1 MDPPLYKLWFW
12 FVWTLF
18 PWYNFL
24 MFIYKLLHWP
34 LKCSTW
40 ALAWDTMV
48 LLLCTYMYTWTIT
61 HNVMYKYILMKFSST
76 RRIAYQESSHSFAVV
91 SCRIDVA
98 SSDDPKTFKPLR
110 QRYRSLWYRI
120 YREIIFEG
128 ENFHKFCCLTATCE
142 CFLKIEACPTHG
154 PPTCTCMCIR
164 MKWHSVKFPAML
176 YMYMYIYCRIPWLC
190 PSLCAC

>member
-110 QRYRSLWYRI
+110 QRYRSLI
-120 YREIIFEG
+120 YDTAYTGKLFLREKTSTK
-128 ENFHKFCCLTATCE
+128 FHCLIATCE
-142 CFLKIEACPTHG
+142 CFLKIEACPTHE
-154 PPTCTCMCIR
+154 PPTCTCTCTPTCTCMCIR
-164 MKWHSVKFPAML
+164 MS
-176 YMYMYIYCRIPWLC
+176 
-190 PSLCAC
+190 